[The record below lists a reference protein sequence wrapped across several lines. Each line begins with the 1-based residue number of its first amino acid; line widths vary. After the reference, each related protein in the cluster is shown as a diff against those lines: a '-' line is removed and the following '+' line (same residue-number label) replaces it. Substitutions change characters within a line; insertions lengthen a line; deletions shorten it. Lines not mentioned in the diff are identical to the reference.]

1 MPKKVL
7 CEKAWHS
14 KTDVKYHWV
23 LNVWEYIRMPKR
35 LCVRE
40 FAFLRLILAEGSQMN
55 RNIEIAE

>member
-14 KTDVKYHWV
+14 KTDVKISLDPYV
-23 LNVWEYIRMPKR
+23 QEYIRMPN
-35 LCVRE
+35 
-40 FAFLRLILAEGSQMN
+40 AFLRLILAEGSQMN